1 MYQMGWRTAFGQK
14 RNKIRKLFEISSML
28 LAWLLWASSNLS
40 SSLHLLHCFLFCNHP
55 LSCTESFKYQIRL
68 IPRKIFWSFNFQSDI
83 MTSFSLLSKLTKVFY
98 FLSTLLQLTV
108 EAHDFLR
115 LRKNNVVT
123 SCASSQNDNCFR
135 SKWFSME
142 KVVILVKSVSISR
155 ICSGFR
161 YRILFLTWFNSQLK
175 QTTYIYQM

>member
-1 MYQMGWRTAFGQK
+1 MWLYLHFSIQWLTVGLFSVSEGLKNSFLVRK

-55 LSCTESFKYQIRL
+55 ISCTESFKYQIRL
-68 IPRKIFWSFNFQSDI
+68 IPRKIFWSFNFKSDI

-123 SCASSQNDNCFR
+123 SCASSQNDNCFQ
-135 SKWFSME
+135 SKLFSIKMVLDGQSPNFS
-142 KVVILVKSVSISR
+142 KK
-155 ICSGFR
+155 C
-161 YRILFLTWFNSQLK
+161 FNF
-175 QTTYIYQM
+175 